1 MEHFMTPTTV
11 AVLLLLALVVDY
23 LSVGPDSIRDRLA
36 FFLALPAIHEGF
48 NGSPLDQWTVQA
60 GANLIQ
66 KGLDMTGGA
75 YIAAA
80 SAAVVL
86 SAAIGI
92 YAIYTVGV
100 LLPTTLSSRLGR
112 FAGLHWGA
120 SGIHRL
126 NWQLWIAAIILGML
140 CDLPGGVVGST
151 LRWVVSLLSQFV
163 APFPNWLFGAI

>member
-1 MEHFMTPTTV
+1 MTPTTV

-36 FFLALPAIHEGF
+36 FFLALPAIYEGF
-48 NGSPLDQWTVQA
+48 NESPLDKWTV
-60 GANLIQ
+60 GALTNVIQ

-80 SAAVVL
+80 SAQVVL
-86 SAAIGI
+86 SAAVGI

-100 LLPTTLSSRLGR
+100 LLPTNLSGKLGR

-126 NWQLWIAAIILGML
+126 NWQLWIAAIMLGML
-140 CDLPGGVVGST
+140 CDLPGGVVGTILQWCVVT
-151 LRWVVSLLSQFV
+151 LAATVSFL
-163 APFPNWLFGAI
+163 PNWLFGAV

>member
-1 MEHFMTPTTV
+1 MTPTSV

-36 FFLALPAIHEGF
+36 FFLALPAIYEGF
-48 NGSPLDQWTVQA
+48 NGSPLDQWTV
-60 GANLIQ
+60 GALTNVIQ

-80 SAAVVL
+80 SATVIL

-100 LLPTTLSSRLGR
+100 LLPTNLSGKLGR
-112 FAGLHWGA
+112 FAGLRWGA

-126 NWQLWIAAIILGML
+126 NWQLWIAAIVLGML
-140 CDLPGGVVGST
+140 CDLPGGVVGDILRWCVST
-151 LRWVVSLLSQFV
+151 LASLV
-163 APFPNWLFGAI
+163 AFIPNWLFGAN

>member
-1 MEHFMTPTTV
+1 MAPTTV

-36 FFLALPAIHEGF
+36 FFLALPAIYEGF

-60 GANLIQ
+60 GTNLIQ

-80 SAAVVL
+80 SATIVF

-92 YAIYTVGV
+92 YAIYVVGV
-100 LLPTTLSSRLGR
+100 LLPSKLSNKLGQIVS
-112 FAGLHWGA
+112 FQWKDSGL
-120 SGIHRL
+120 HRL

-140 CDLPGGVVGST
+140 CDLPGGAVGET
-151 LRWVVSLLSQFV
+151 LQWVVSLLAQLVS
-163 APFPNWLFGAI
+163 PLPNWLFGA